1 MNIISSI
8 LNTFVGN
15 KSKKDLKKVEGIVK
29 KILEHEQSFVSLTND
44 ELRAKTFEFK

>member
-29 KILEHEQSFVSLTND
+29 KFSNMNKASHH
-44 ELRAKTFEFK
+44 